1 MAKESG
7 ALVDSLRVS
16 RNLLQR
22 MLTALIGVPFIVF
35 LLTSGGLEGATIFA
49 AVISSLMLYEF
60 CSIALGRVA
69 ARTLVWILSANLGF
83 HILNYFVGPVFFGL
97 PLVVLGFLLFFL
109 LALFSVPYTPEH
121 RVTRQISTRLMSAF
135 FGWVYCGVLPL
146 FAPAIRATRDG
157 QAWLVGMLFIVWA
170 TDIGG
175 YFFGKWF
182 GKRKLYAAVS
192 PKKTWEGAFGGAF
205 LSIGVAAA
213 FQYFGFLRNT
223 SWADVAVMAVLISV
237 ASQLGDLCESVIKR
251 SFGVKDSGKIL
262 PGHGGFLDRF
272 DGVLF
277 ALPITYAYLWAF
289 HS

>member
-7 ALVDSLRVS
+7 ALVDSLPVS

-35 LLTSGGLEGATIFA
+35 LLTSGGLEGATVFA

-69 ARTLVWILSANLGF
+69 ARTLIWILSANLGF
-83 HILNYFVGPVFFGL
+83 HFLNYFVGPVFFGL

-109 LALFSVPYTPEH
+109 LALFSIPYTPEH
-121 RVTRQISTRLMSAF
+121 RVTRQISTRLMSSF

-146 FAPAIRATRDG
+146 FAPAIRSTRDG

-192 PKKTWEGAFGGAF
+192 PKKTWEGAIGGAV
-205 LSIGVAAA
+205 LSILVAAA
-213 FQYFGFLRNT
+213 FQYFGFLKNT
-223 SWADVAVMAVLISV
+223 SWLDVAIMAVLISV